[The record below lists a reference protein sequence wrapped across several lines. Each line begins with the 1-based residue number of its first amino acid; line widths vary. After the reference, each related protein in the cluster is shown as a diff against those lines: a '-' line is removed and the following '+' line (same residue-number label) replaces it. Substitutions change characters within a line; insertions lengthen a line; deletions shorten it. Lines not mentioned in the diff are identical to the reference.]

1 MAVWNM
7 SDQTKQRFEAERS
20 KDETQE
26 ECAKRVMDIFDVSV
40 ERANLLDRQL
50 RDNHKEIEK

>member
-7 SDQTKQRFEAERS
+7 SDQTKMRFEAERS

-26 ECAKRVMDIFDVSV
+26 ELAKRVIDVFDISV

-50 RDNHKEIEK
+50 RDNHKETK